1 MYIGIGYILPKLGD
15 ICSDIGYVLP
25 TIGVYILIL
34 DIFCQQFGDIWQLE
48 GVCAPFGRWVGEN
61 MCQLNI
67 YICIGYILPTFGGY
81 MTVRGCL
88 CALWALG
95 WETKKIIKKISM
107 VSNCTRCQIVRFYTW
122 CQIVRGVKLS
132 WCQIVRCQIVLV
144 SNCPV
149 SNCPRCQIV
158 RCQIVLVSNCPPTW
172 AVSNCPRC
180 QIVLVSNCPGTFLIP
195 WQILQKK
202 L

>member
-1 MYIGIGYILPKLGD
+1 MEAWALGGGVSWIYIL
-15 ICSDIGYVLP
+15 V
-25 TIGVYILIL
+25 L

-95 WETKKIIKKISM
+95 WETKKLLKK
-107 VSNCTRCQIVRFYTW
+107 FPW
-122 CQIVRGVKLS
+122 
-132 WCQIVRCQIVLV
+132 
-144 SNCPV
+144 
-149 SNCPRCQIV
+149 
-158 RCQIVLVSNCPPTW
+158 
-172 AVSNCPRC
+172 C
-180 QIVLVSNCPGTFLIP
+180 QIVLVSNCPGTVLLCSNNMAEHLSQPSAQRAHRHPPTVIYP
-195 WQILQKK
+195 PNVGRIYPIQIYLSYWHMFPNPAPEGRTDTLQ

>member
-1 MYIGIGYILPKLGD
+1 MRPLGA
-15 ICSDIGYVLP
+15 G
-25 TIGVYILIL
+25 
-34 DIFCQQFGDIWQLE
+34 
-48 GVCAPFGRWVGEN
+48 
-61 MCQLNI
+61 
-67 YICIGYILPTFGGY
+67 
-81 MTVRGCL
+81 
-88 CALWALG
+88 LG
-95 WETKKIIKKISM
+95 NKKIIKKISM

-180 QIVLVSNCPGTFLIP
+180 QIVLVSNCPGTYGKCPETGKRQNPLNSAKTCLTQGTDRPFRCLD
-195 WQILQKK
+195 
-202 L
+202 